1 MYNVNIYQTRH
12 KHREPLAWRL
22 TRPEEEDSTGNN
34 ITPSGDV
41 EQMKKDKNGVFCVLG
56 EVRPSNLAELRQLPK
71 RYSVKGKYSVTV
83 GYLAWYSTCMLMNTC
98 TLDDYE
104 I

>member
-1 MYNVNIYQTRH
+1 MYSVNIYQTRH
-12 KHREPLAWRL
+12 KHQEPLAWRL

-56 EVRPSNLAELRQLPK
+56 EAKSETIRITRITAAAKNLFSE
-71 RYSVKGKYSVTV
+71 S
-83 GYLAWYSTCMLMNTC
+83 
-98 TLDDYE
+98 
-104 I
+104 